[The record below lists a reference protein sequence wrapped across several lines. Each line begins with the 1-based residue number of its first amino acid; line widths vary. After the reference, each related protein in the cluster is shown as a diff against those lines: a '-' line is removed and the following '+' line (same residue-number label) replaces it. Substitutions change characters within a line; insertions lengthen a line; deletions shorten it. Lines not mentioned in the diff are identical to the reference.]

1 MVETNRSR
9 KLTVST
15 QTGFLR
21 KWYLGWIE
29 GFTFRQILVGLG
41 MAMIIA
47 LVVFGYEFQRLPD
60 YEQGSIADR
69 DITAPHDFTVRDV
82 VAIEK
87 KQNESLESVPA
98 VFDLE
103 ISINS
108 RLEKTLRSSF
118 SKGREVISQLR
129 EEKTLSENQ
138 FLSEL
143 DLELLLKQLKQ
154 ELPIFSTKD
163 TLVEILLKNSFS
175 SELEN
180 QMVSL
185 LQLSMKYPGVIASRD
200 LLFVYRDRSI
210 ILTNQV
216 TGREEILS
224 DALQIRDMNQA
235 RDLLGQ
241 NEFLLTAVQGNSKP
255 HLIAFLAD
263 RIEPT
268 VRFNDKETLVR
279 EKLAI
284 EQVPPV
290 LIQIKQG
297 HKIIRAGDPVDT
309 QSLMILK
316 ELKKKDQAIQPVDQ
330 FVGFFLLG
338 IFFVFALWRN
348 LQTYHEKKDEVPS
361 RFFLTGLIL
370 VVHLGVAKILANLGE
385 FFSRSLTI
393 NIFQDSF
400 NFYWVIPVSFGAI
413 LLVLLVGGQLAILYS
428 LPASVFISLMTNE
441 LAIGVYTL
449 ISSLT
454 AVYAL
459 RHYRE
464 RAALGRAVLI
474 IGFINILTALALQ
487 LQTSSFGWYS
497 FGVRSGLAF
506 LGAIISAMLVS
517 LLLPILENLFRVT
530 TDIRLLELSNLN
542 SPILRRLALEAPGTF
557 HHSLNVGVLAEAA
570 AEAIGANPLLSR
582 VGAYYHDIGKLR
594 KPDYYVE
601 NQIFMPNKH
610 ENLSPSMSSLILSS
624 HVKDGMQMASEI
636 GLSPEVSALIPEHHG
651 TKVMSFFYQK
661 AKQAARN
668 KQVKVNEEDFRYP
681 GPKPQTK
688 EGAILMLSDQ
698 VEAASR
704 TLQDPK
710 PGQVRSMIRR
720 LIQETIQDRQFDE
733 CDITTRDLDKI
744 TRGFERVITGMYHHR
759 VDYPGFDFNN
769 RLEYTYP
776 EDQSV
781 Q

>member
-1 MVETNRSR
+1 MA
-9 KLTVST
+9 L
-15 QTGFLR
+15 
-21 KWYLGWIE
+21 
-29 GFTFRQILVGLG
+29 LV
-41 MAMIIA
+41 
-47 LVVFGYEFQRLPD
+47 
-60 YEQGSIADR
+60 
-69 DITAPHDFTVRDV
+69 
-82 VAIEK
+82 
-87 KQNESLESVPA
+87 
-98 VFDLE
+98 
-103 ISINS
+103 
-108 RLEKTLRSSF
+108 
-118 SKGREVISQLR
+118 
-129 EEKTLSENQ
+129 
-138 FLSEL
+138 
-143 DLELLLKQLKQ
+143 KQLKQ
-154 ELPIFSTKD
+154 ELPIFSSKD
-163 TLVEILLKNSFS
+163 AVVEILFKNRFS

-185 LQLSMKYPGVIASRD
+185 LQLSMKYPGVVASRD
-200 LLFVYRDRSI
+200 LLFLYRNRSI
-210 ILTNQV
+210 ILTNKV
-216 TGREEILS
+216 TGREELLS
-224 DALQIRDMNQA
+224 DAMQIRDMSQA

-241 NEFLLTAVQGNSKP
+241 NEFLLTAVQGNNKP

-268 VRFNDKETLVR
+268 VRFNDEETLVR

-348 LQTYHEKKDEVPS
+348 LQTYHEKKSEVPS

-370 VVHLGVAKILANLGE
+370 VVHLGVAKILASLAE
-385 FFSRSLTI
+385 FFSRSMTI
-393 NIFQDSF
+393 NVFQDSF

-428 LPASVFISLMTNE
+428 LPASVFISLITNE

-474 IGFINILTALALQ
+474 IGFMNILTALSLQ
-487 LQTSSFGWYS
+487 LQASSFEWYS

-506 LGAIISAMLVS
+506 SGAIISAMLAS
-517 LLLPILENLFRVT
+517 LLLPILENLFRIT

-557 HHSLNVGVLAEAA
+557 HHSLNVGILAEAA

-610 ENLSPSMSSLILSS
+610 ENLSPSMSSLILAS
-624 HVKDGMQMASEI
+624 HVKDGMQMAREI
-636 GLSPEVSALIPEHHG
+636 GLSPEVAALIPQHHG

-661 AKQAARN
+661 AKQAGRN

-769 RLEYTYP
+769 RLEYTYQ